1 MTFFYYLLLG
11 VFFLNCLFLSLL
23 VLVQKSRSMGLG
35 ASFGGDAGTSLFGT
49 STNDVLKKLT
59 SGCGVVFAILCF
71 VLSVMTSVQELK
83 ASSTSM
89 INQEHVEK

>member
-11 VFFLNCLFLSLL
+11 IFFLNCFFLSLL
-23 VLVQKSRSMGLG
+23 VLIQKSRSMGLG

-59 SGCGVVFAILCF
+59 TGCGVVFALLCF
-71 VLSVMTSVQELK
+71 VLSVMTSAADSTGPTSSIQQE
-83 ASSTSM
+83 M
-89 INQEHVEK
+89 VEK

>member
-11 VFFLNCLFLSLL
+11 VFFVNCLFLSLL

-59 SGCGVVFAILCF
+59 TGCGVVFALLCF
-71 VLSVMTSVQELK
+71 VLSVMTSVQELRAS
-83 ASSTSM
+83 ASSQ
-89 INQEHVEK
+89 IQHEQIEQ